1 MIEFIYDADGG
12 KSYSIWADTEE
23 EKARLLN
30 VLKRGSN
37 TLSPPDMEI
46 IKLIGEMEK

>member
-1 MIEFIYDADGG
+1 MIEFVEDYINGHRIEFDN
-12 KSYSIWADTEE
+12 SE
-23 EKARLLN
+23 EKDRLLN
-30 VLKRGSN
+30 VLKRGAN

>member
-1 MIEFIYDADGG
+1 MIEFVEDYINGHRIEFDN
-12 KSYSIWADTEE
+12 SE

-30 VLKRGSN
+30 ILKRGSN